1 MQPPGRR
8 FRVAAQVQVGPT
20 DVTDEQRVAGEDEPG
35 LLVAAATVRDHES
48 VMCGAWPGVALA
60 DDHGVAEFDH
70 IGVVKR
76 DVRELGQPPA
86 GK

>member
-1 MQPPGRR
+1 MQPPGER
-8 FRVAAQVQVGPT
+8 FRVAAQVQVTT
-20 DVTDEQRVAGEDEPG
+20 DVTDGAASRREDEPG

-48 VMCGAWPGVALA
+48 VMCRAWPGVAMA
-60 DDHGVAEFDH
+60 DDRVAEFDH

-76 DVRELGQPPA
+76 DVRELDPAPA